1 MKRTFIALAIVAMAG
16 TAGAQTT
23 TRPPAGAA
31 ATTGGGPT
39 APGATTLQRPEGAG
53 GPMLPSTGAA
63 LSPKPGVSMPSSNL
77 PGENPRSV
85 RAPASGVAPTTTN
98 APLQANAPGSGG
110 AARRIQADGYTNVQ
124 GLTRGTDGKWR
135 GTAMRGSTM
144 IGVAVDSRGNVTT
157 D

>member
-16 TAGAQTT
+16 TAGAQTI

-31 ATTGGGPT
+31 ATSGGGPT

-63 LSPKPGVSMPSSNL
+63 LSPNPGVSMPSSNL

-85 RAPASGVAPTTTN
+85 RAPAPAVAPNTTN
-98 APLQANAPGSGG
+98 APLPPNAPGSSGP
-110 AARRIQADGYTNVQ
+110 ARRIQADGYTNVQ
-124 GLTRGTDGKWR
+124 GLTRGADGKWR
-135 GTAMRGSTM
+135 GSAMRGSTM
-144 IGVAVDSRGNVTT
+144 VGVVVDSRGNVTAE
-157 D
+157 